1 MLYGAGNKN
10 ATITIGKNLNS
21 ADANFAA
28 VVFTNH
34 SQYMLLGLT
43 SS

>member
-28 VVFTNH
+28 VVLVNH
-34 SQYMLLGLT
+34 SQYIFVGLT